1 MGKICPVFSGI
12 RHHGFSMNKLIST
25 RLMDRTLN
33 EEQLSW
39 AIRFLFVI
47 SVFLIIVLSFSYH
60 SINRELIYYSERV
73 DYSHKVL
80 DKINEIEIDVYEV
93 TYYGRGYLIIGD
105 STNRRL
111 LLTQTQKLPHL
122 AQELAALV
130 TDNSA
135 QVRKTQA
142 LTEAL
147 SSYQHKVVRFV
158 KTSPLALALSQRDTL
173 LKNGTASTQHI
184 KGILNDMAKIE
195 HKLMDNRVKSRNN
208 YKQQIFRFNWVIMGV
223 ALAFL
228 LSSFILLERELQR
241 NKLYKFELENKVEN
255 LNRSNNELE
264 QFAYIASHDLQEPL
278 RKIRSFTDL
287 LVAKSKS
294 TLSQDAGLMLE
305 RIEKSAV
312 RMQLLIDD
320 LLQFSRLTDTSLEA
334 EAVDLNQVIN
344 EVKGSLSEIIR
355 ETGTEIRASSL
366 PTVVGYPFQL
376 IQLFQNLISNSIKY
390 GKEGLA
396 PTIDILCTEVASY
409 EIPHARPRPL
419 SDETP
424 FYCITL
430 KDNGIGFRKEYAEK
444 IFVIFQRLHSQ
455 EKFQG
460 SGIGLAICR
469 KVISNHKGYILS
481 EGEEGLGAKFYIYL
495 PKENAFTR

>member
-1 MGKICPVFSGI
+1 
-12 RHHGFSMNKLIST
+12 
-25 RLMDRTLN
+25 MDRTLN

-60 SINRELIYYSERV
+60 SINEKLIHYSERV
-73 DYSHKVL
+73 DHSHAVL
-80 DKINEIEIDVYEV
+80 DKINEINIDVYEV
-93 TYYGRGYLIIGD
+93 TYYGRGYLISGD
-105 STNRRL
+105 STNRHQ
-111 LLTQTQKLPHL
+111 LLTQGLKLPQR
-122 AQELAALV
+122 ARELAALV
-130 TDNSA
+130 TDNNA
-135 QVRKTQA
+135 QVLKNQA

-147 SSYQHKVVRFV
+147 LSYQKKVVRFV
-158 KTSPLALALSQRDTL
+158 STSPRALAPSQRDTL
-173 LKNGTASTQHI
+173 LKNGTASTQQI

-195 HKLMDNRVKSRNN
+195 HKLLDTRKQSRDN

-228 LSSFILLERELQR
+228 LSSFILLERELTR
-241 NKLYKFELENKVEN
+241 NKRYKFELENKVEN

-264 QFAYIASHDLQEPL
+264 QFAYVASHDLQEPL

-294 TLSQDAGLMLE
+294 TLSPDAGLMLD

-320 LLQFSRLTDTSLEA
+320 LLQFSRLIDTSLEV
-334 EAVDLNQVIN
+334 ESVDLNSVIE
-344 EVKGSLSEIIR
+344 EVKGSLSESIG
-355 ETGTEIRASSL
+355 ETATSIRASDL
-366 PTVVGYPFQL
+366 PTVPGYPSQL

-390 GKEGLA
+390 GKEGVA
-396 PTIDILCTEVASY
+396 PVIDIACTEVSSHD
-409 EIPHARPRPL
+409 IPQTRPRL
-419 SDETP
+419 SADEIP

-430 KDNGIGFRKEYAEK
+430 KDNGIGFKKEYAEK
-444 IFVIFQRLHSQ
+444 IFVIFQRLHSR

-469 KVISNHKGYILS
+469 KVIANHKGYIIS

-495 PKENAFTR
+495 PKENALTR

>member
-1 MGKICPVFSGI
+1 
-12 RHHGFSMNKLIST
+12 MNKLIST

-60 SINRELIYYSERV
+60 SINEKLIHYSERV
-73 DYSHKVL
+73 DHSHEVL
-80 DKINEIEIDVYEV
+80 DKINEINIDVYEV
-93 TYYGRGYLIIGD
+93 TYYGRGYLISAD
-105 STNRRL
+105 STNRHQ
-111 LLTQTQKLPHL
+111 LLTQGLKLPQR
-122 AQELAALV
+122 ARELAALV
-130 TDNSA
+130 TDNNA
-135 QVRKTQA
+135 QVRNNQA

-147 SSYQHKVVRFV
+147 VSYQKKVVRFV
-158 KTSPLALALSQRDTL
+158 CSSPLALAPFQRDTL
-173 LKNGTASTQHI
+173 LKNGTASTQQI
-184 KGILNDMAKIE
+184 KDILNDMAKIE
-195 HKLMDNRVKSRNN
+195 HKLLDTRKQSRNN

-228 LSSFILLERELQR
+228 LSSFILLERELTR
-241 NKLYKFELENKVEN
+241 NKRYKFELENKVEN

-264 QFAYIASHDLQEPL
+264 QFAYVASHDLQEPL

-294 TLSQDAGLMLE
+294 TLSPDASLMLE
-305 RIEKSAV
+305 RIDKSAV

-320 LLQFSRLTDTSLEA
+320 LLQFSRLIDTSLEV
-334 EAVDLNQVIN
+334 ESVDLNSVIE
-344 EVKGSLSEIIR
+344 EVKGSLSESI
-355 ETGTEIRASSL
+355 EKTGTMIRASDL
-366 PTVVGYPFQL
+366 PTVPGYPSQL
-376 IQLFQNLISNSIKY
+376 IQLFQNLIANSIKY
-390 GKEGLA
+390 GKEGVA
-396 PTIDILCTEVASY
+396 PVIDIGCTEVSSHD
-409 EIPHARPRPL
+409 IPQARPRL
-419 SDETP
+419 SADESP

-430 KDNGIGFRKEYAEK
+430 KDNGIGFKKEYAEK

-455 EKFQG
+455 EKFKG
-460 SGIGLAICR
+460 TGIGLAICR
-469 KVISNHKGYILS
+469 KVIANHKGYIIS